1 MFRMYGRIVQVLRY
15 QVDYTRDEREETVY
29 AATEQEAQDAAQML
43 GGTVTALPPDNDEWM
58 DGLEVADVPD
68 TYGEA
73 VCIREM
79 GQAAYEAA
87 KNKPDAE
94 TRLAALESAMLSMM
108 MGGTI
113 NV

>member
-1 MFRMYGRIVQVLRY
+1 MFRMYGRTVQVLRY

-29 AATEQEAQDAAQML
+29 AATEQEANEVAERVSGA
-43 GGTVTALPPDNDEWM
+43 VSALPDSGDAWM
-58 DGLEVADVPD
+58 DGMEVDDVPD

-73 VCIREM
+73 VRIREM
-79 GQAAYEAA
+79 GQAEYEAEQ
-87 KNKPDAE
+87 KMPDAE